1 MKLRITDVLYR
12 LRLFFVPYVIIL
24 SICLTIKLI
33 YTREAIYFAVNSYHN
48 VIADYFFIGATAVG
62 DGLFM
67 LLVAIILALYSY
79 RNAFLMATSFLITT
93 VLVQIAK
100 RIVHA
105 PRPSVYFTD
114 HTHIYYVNGVK
125 LFTSNSFP
133 SGHTVQAFTMA
144 VVLAYLAKQKSW
156 GLILL
161 VAAIC
166 VGYSRMYL
174 SEHFFEDV
182 LAGSI
187 IGTVATVIWLTIID
201 SKPFI
206 HSPAWSRGLLSKK
219 NS

>member
-12 LRLFFVPYVIIL
+12 LRLFFIPYLIIL
-24 SICLTIKLI
+24 SACLIIKLI
-33 YTREAIYFAVNSYHN
+33 YTREAIYFTVNSYHN
-48 VIADYFFIGATAVG
+48 TFADYLFIGATDVG

-67 LLVAIILALYSY
+67 LFVVLILTLFSY
-79 RNAFLMATSFLITT
+79 RKAFLMASSFLITT

-100 RIVHA
+100 RLVHA

-114 HTHIYYVNGVK
+114 HAHIYYVNGVK

-156 GLILL
+156 GFILL
-161 VAAIC
+161 IAAIL

-182 LAGSI
+182 MAGSI
-187 IGTVATVIWLTIID
+187 IGTVATIIWLTIID

-206 HSPAWSRGLLSKK
+206 HTQAWTRGLLSKK
-219 NS
+219 DN